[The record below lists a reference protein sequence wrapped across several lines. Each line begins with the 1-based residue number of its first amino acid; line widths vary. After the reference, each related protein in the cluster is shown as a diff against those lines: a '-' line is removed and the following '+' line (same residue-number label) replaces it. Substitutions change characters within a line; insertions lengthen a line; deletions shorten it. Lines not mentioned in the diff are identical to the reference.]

1 MGRTSK
7 ITIAAILTLAIA
19 GCASEDTQQAINP
32 VPIPKIAKKS
42 PPAAQSFKNPVIP
55 AKQVSQVNLA
65 SVNLIQSTN
74 ATERARLVQV
84 SKNRSDPFAQLFEQT
99 VLGMPKTF
107 GRPVPVLP
115 KLPTASIAGR
125 KLPTR
130 SIALNRPVTVSPK
143 LPTASIAGR
152 KLPTR
157 SIALNRPVT
166 VSPKLSTASLAG
178 RKLPTRS
185 IALNPKKNNVSSVPK
200 KVNPTLTSML
210 PKVLPQVVPN
220 PTLVSVLPPPAQP
233 ELARA
238 VVVTGVVLISKEPQA
253 IIKVPDEPTSRYVQA
268 GQRLANG
275 VLIKRIEMNQG
286 YNPVVILEQYGIEVA
301 KMVGEGAVK
310 STPSAASA
318 SGNSI
323 SATTPPPKYL

>member
-19 GCASEDTQQAINP
+19 GCASEDTQQAVNP
-32 VPIPKIAKKS
+32 VPIPKIATKS

-55 AKQVSQVNLA
+55 AKQVSQVNPA
-65 SVNLIQSTN
+65 SANLIQSTN
-74 ATERARLVQV
+74 ATQRARELVV
-84 SKNRSDPFAQLFEQT
+84 SKDRSDPFTQLFGQT
-99 VLGMPKTF
+99 VPGMLQTSR
-107 GRPVPVLP
+107 RPLPVLP
-115 KLPTASIAGR
+115 KLPTASLAVR
-125 KLPTR
+125 KLP
-130 SIALNRPVTVSPK
+130 A
-143 LPTASIAGR
+143 
-152 KLPTR
+152 
-157 SIALNRPVT
+157 
-166 VSPKLSTASLAG
+166 
-178 RKLPTRS
+178 RS
-185 IALNPKKNNVSSVPK
+185 IALNPKKNNVSSVAK
-200 KVNPTLTSML
+200 KVNPTLTSVL

-220 PTLVSVLPPPAQP
+220 PTLASVLPPPAQP

-286 YNPVVILEQYGIEVA
+286 YNPIVILEQFGIEVA
-301 KMVGEGAVK
+301 KMVGEGAVT

-318 SGNSI
+318 TGNPI
-323 SATTPPPKYL
+323 SVTTPLQNSLNVGAS

>member
-55 AKQVSQVNLA
+55 AKQVSQVNPA

-74 ATERARLVQV
+74 ATERARELML
-84 SKNRSDPFAQLFEQT
+84 SKDRSDPFAQLFGQT
-99 VLGMPKTF
+99 VPGMSKIS

-115 KLPTASIAGR
+115 KLPTAS
-125 KLPTR
+125 
-130 SIALNRPVTVSPK
+130 
-143 LPTASIAGR
+143 
-152 KLPTR
+152 
-157 SIALNRPVT
+157 
-166 VSPKLSTASLAG
+166 LAG
-178 RKLPTRS
+178 RKLPRRT
-185 IALNPKKNNVSSVPK
+185 IALNPKKSNVSYVPK
-200 KVNPTLTSML
+200 KVNPTLTSVL
-210 PKVLPQVVPN
+210 PRVLPQVVPN

-233 ELARA
+233 DLAKA

-286 YNPVVILEQYGIEVA
+286 YNPIVIFEQYGIEVA

-318 SGNSI
+318 TGNPI
-323 SATTPPPKYL
+323 SVTTPPQNSFNVGAS

>member
-42 PPAAQSFKNPVIP
+42 PLAAQSFKNPVIP

-65 SVNLIQSTN
+65 SVSLIQSTN
-74 ATERARLVQV
+74 ATERARELVI
-84 SKNRSDPFAQLFEQT
+84 SKDRSDPFTQLFGQT

-115 KLPTASIAGR
+115 KLPTASLAGR

-130 SIALNRPVTVSPK
+130 SIASNRPVTVSPK
-143 LPTASIAGR
+143 LPTAS
-152 KLPTR
+152 
-157 SIALNRPVT
+157 
-166 VSPKLSTASLAG
+166 LAG
-178 RKLPTRS
+178 RKLPIRS
-185 IALNPKKNNVSSVPK
+185 IALNPKKNNVSSIPK
-200 KVNPTLTSML
+200 KVNPTLTSVL
-210 PKVLPQVVPN
+210 PKVLPQVIPN

-286 YNPVVILEQYGIEVA
+286 YNPIVILEQYGIEVA
-301 KMVGEGAVK
+301 KMVGEGAVN

-318 SGNSI
+318 TGNPI
-323 SATTPPPKYL
+323 SATTPPQNTFNVGAS

>member
-55 AKQVSQVNLA
+55 AKQVSQVTPA

-74 ATERARLVQV
+74 ATERARELVL
-84 SKNRSDPFAQLFEQT
+84 SKDRSDPFAQLFGQT
-99 VLGMPKTF
+99 VPGMSKTS
-107 GRPVPVLP
+107 GRPVPILP
-115 KLPTASIAGR
+115 KLPT
-125 KLPTR
+125 P
-130 SIALNRPVTVSPK
+130 
-143 LPTASIAGR
+143 
-152 KLPTR
+152 
-157 SIALNRPVT
+157 
-166 VSPKLSTASLAG
+166 SLAG
-178 RKLPTRS
+178 RKLPARS
-185 IALNPKKNNVSSVPK
+185 IALNQQKSVPK
-200 KVNPTLTSML
+200 KVNSTLTSVL

-275 VLIKRIEMNQG
+275 VLVKRIEMNQG
-286 YNPVVILEQYGIEVA
+286 YNPIVILEQYGIEVA
-301 KMVGEGAVK
+301 KMVGEGAVN

-318 SGNSI
+318 SGNPI
-323 SATTPPPKYL
+323 SVTTPPQNPFNVGAS

>member
-1 MGRTSK
+1 MGITSK

-19 GCASEDTQQAINP
+19 GCASEDTPQAINP
-32 VPIPKIAKKS
+32 VPVPKIAKKS

-74 ATERARLVQV
+74 ATERTRELVV
-84 SKNRSDPFAQLFEQT
+84 SKARSDPFAQLFGQT
-99 VLGMPKTF
+99 LPGMAKTS
-107 GRPVPVLP
+107 GRPVPVVP
-115 KLPTASIAGR
+115 KLPTAS
-125 KLPTR
+125 
-130 SIALNRPVTVSPK
+130 
-143 LPTASIAGR
+143 
-152 KLPTR
+152 
-157 SIALNRPVT
+157 
-166 VSPKLSTASLAG
+166 LAV

-185 IALNPKKNNVSSVPK
+185 IALNPKKNNVSSLPK
-200 KVNPTLTSML
+200 KVNPTLTSVL

-286 YNPVVILEQYGIEVA
+286 YNPIVILEQYGIEVA
-301 KMVGEGAVK
+301 KMVGEGTVK
-310 STPSAASA
+310 STSSAASVT
-318 SGNSI
+318 GNAI
-323 SATTPPPKYL
+323 SVTTPLQNTFNVGAS

>member
-1 MGRTSK
+1 MGITSK

-19 GCASEDTQQAINP
+19 GCASEDTPQAINP
-32 VPIPKIAKKS
+32 VPVPKIAKKS

-65 SVNLIQSTN
+65 SVSLIQSTN
-74 ATERARLVQV
+74 ATERTRELVV
-84 SKNRSDPFAQLFEQT
+84 SKARSDPFAQLFGQT
-99 VLGMPKTF
+99 VLGMSKTS

-115 KLPTASIAGR
+115 KLPTAS
-125 KLPTR
+125 L
-130 SIALNRPVTVSPK
+130 TV
-143 LPTASIAGR
+143 
-152 KLPTR
+152 
-157 SIALNRPVT
+157 
-166 VSPKLSTASLAG
+166 

-185 IALNPKKNNVSSVPK
+185 IALNPKKNNVSSLPKKVNPK
-200 KVNPTLTSML
+200 KVNPTLTSVL
-210 PKVLPQVVPN
+210 PKILPQVVSN

-286 YNPVVILEQYGIEVA
+286 YNPIVILEQYGIEVA
-301 KMVGEGAVK
+301 KMVGEGTVK
-310 STPSAASA
+310 STSSAASA
-318 SGNSI
+318 TGNAI
-323 SATTPPPKYL
+323 SVTTPLQNTFNVGAS

>member
-1 MGRTSK
+1 MGITSK

-19 GCASEDTQQAINP
+19 GCASEDTQQATNP
-32 VPIPKIAKKS
+32 APIPKIAAKS

-55 AKQVSQVNLA
+55 AKQVSQVNSS

-74 ATERARLVQV
+74 ATERVRLVEV
-84 SKNRSDPFAQLFEQT
+84 SKDRSDPFAQVFGQIFGQT
-99 VLGMPKTF
+99 VPGMPKTI

-115 KLPTASIAGR
+115 KLPTPSAV
-125 KLPTR
+125 K
-130 SIALNRPVTVSPK
+130 PK
-143 LPTASIAGR
+143 P
-152 KLPTR
+152 
-157 SIALNRPVT
+157 
-166 VSPKLSTASLAG
+166 
-178 RKLPTRS
+178 PTRS
-185 IALNPKKNNVSSVPK
+185 IALNPKKNNVSSLPK
-200 KVNPTLTSML
+200 KVNPTLTSVL

-238 VVVTGVVLISKEPQA
+238 VIVTGVVLISKEPQA

-286 YNPVVILEQYGIEVA
+286 YNPIVILEQYGIEVA
-301 KMVGEGAVK
+301 KMVGEGAVN

-318 SGNSI
+318 TGNPI
-323 SATTPPPKYL
+323 SATTPPQNTSNVGAS

>member
-55 AKQVSQVNLA
+55 AKQVSQVNPA

-74 ATERARLVQV
+74 ATERARELML
-84 SKNRSDPFAQLFEQT
+84 SKDRSDPFAQLFGQT
-99 VLGMPKTF
+99 VPGMSKIS

-115 KLPTASIAGR
+115 KLPTASLAER
-125 KLPTR
+125 KLPRRT
-130 SIALNRPVTVSPK
+130 
-143 LPTASIAGR
+143 
-152 KLPTR
+152 
-157 SIALNRPVT
+157 
-166 VSPKLSTASLAG
+166 
-178 RKLPTRS
+178 
-185 IALNPKKNNVSSVPK
+185 IALNPKKSNVSYVPK
-200 KVNPTLTSML
+200 KVNPTLTSVL
-210 PKVLPQVVPN
+210 PRVLPQVVPN

-233 ELARA
+233 DLAKA

-286 YNPVVILEQYGIEVA
+286 YNPIVIFEQYGIEVA

-318 SGNSI
+318 TGNPI
-323 SATTPPPKYL
+323 SVTTPPQNSFNVGAS

>member
-32 VPIPKIAKKS
+32 APIPKIATKS
-42 PPAAQSFKNPVIP
+42 PATAQSFKNPLTP

-74 ATERARLVQV
+74 ATERARELVV
-84 SKNRSDPFAQLFEQT
+84 SKDRSDPFAQLFGQT
-99 VLGMPKTF
+99 VPGMSKTS

-115 KLPTASIAGR
+115 KLPTPSAV
-125 KLPTR
+125 KP
-130 SIALNRPVTVSPK
+130 
-143 LPTASIAGR
+143 
-152 KLPTR
+152 
-157 SIALNRPVT
+157 
-166 VSPKLSTASLAG
+166 
-178 RKLPTRS
+178 KLPTRS
-185 IALNPKKNNVSSVPK
+185 IALNPQKSVPK
-200 KVNPTLTSML
+200 KINPTLTSVL
-210 PKVLPQVVPN
+210 PRVLPQVVPN
-220 PTLVSVLPPPAQP
+220 PTLVSVLPPTTQP

-275 VLIKRIEMNQG
+275 VLIKRIEMNGG
-286 YNPVVILEQYGIEVA
+286 YNPIVILEQYGIEVA
-301 KMVGEGAVK
+301 KMVGEGPVK
-310 STPSAASA
+310 STPSDASA
-318 SGNSI
+318 TGNPI
-323 SATTPPPKYL
+323 SVTMPSQNSFNMGAS

>member
-74 ATERARLVQV
+74 ATERARELVV
-84 SKNRSDPFAQLFEQT
+84 SKDRSDPFTQLFGQT
-99 VLGMPKTF
+99 LPGMAKTS

-115 KLPTASIAGR
+115 KLPTATIV
-125 KLPTR
+125 KL
-130 SIALNRPVTVSPK
+130 
-143 LPTASIAGR
+143 
-152 KLPTR
+152 
-157 SIALNRPVT
+157 
-166 VSPKLSTASLAG
+166 
-178 RKLPTRS
+178 KLPTRS
-185 IALNPKKNNVSSVPK
+185 IALNPKKNNVSSLPKKVNPILTK
-200 KVNPTLTSML
+200 KVNPTLTSVL

-286 YNPVVILEQYGIEVA
+286 YNPIVILEQYGIEVA

-310 STPSAASA
+310 STSSAASA
-318 SGNSI
+318 TGNAI
-323 SATTPPPKYL
+323 SVTTPPQNSFNVGAS

>member
-19 GCASEDTQQAINP
+19 GCASEDTQQAVNP
-32 VPIPKIAKKS
+32 VPIPKIATKS

-55 AKQVSQVNLA
+55 AKQVSQVSLTSA
-65 SVNLIQSTN
+65 NLIQSTN
-74 ATERARLVQV
+74 ATQRARELVV
-84 SKNRSDPFAQLFEQT
+84 SKDRSDPFTQLFGQM
-99 VLGMPKTF
+99 VPGMPQIS
-107 GRPVPVLP
+107 GRPVPVVP
-115 KLPTASIAGR
+115 KLPTASLAVR

-130 SIALNRPVTVSPK
+130 K
-143 LPTASIAGR
+143 LPTG
-152 KLPTR
+152 
-157 SIALNRPVT
+157 
-166 VSPKLSTASLAG
+166 
-178 RKLPTRS
+178 S
-185 IALNPKKNNVSSVPK
+185 IALNPKKNNVSSVAK
-200 KVNPTLTSML
+200 KVNPTLTSVL

-220 PTLVSVLPPPAQP
+220 PTLASVLPPPAQP

-238 VVVTGVVLISKEPQA
+238 VVVSGVVLISKEPQA

-286 YNPVVILEQYGIEVA
+286 YNPIVILEQFGIEVA
-301 KMVGEGAVK
+301 KMVGEGAVT

-318 SGNSI
+318 TGNPI
-323 SATTPPPKYL
+323 SVTTPPQNSFNVGAS